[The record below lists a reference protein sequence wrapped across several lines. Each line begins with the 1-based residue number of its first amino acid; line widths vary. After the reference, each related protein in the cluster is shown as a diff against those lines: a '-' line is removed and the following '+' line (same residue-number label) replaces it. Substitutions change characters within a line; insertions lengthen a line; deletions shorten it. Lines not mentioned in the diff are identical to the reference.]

1 MRRLLGV
8 NTWVWLSPLDDQR
21 LERVATLAASLGF
34 DAIELPVEG
43 VGDWDPVRARD
54 LLDRLGL
61 EPFVVAAMGSGRDLV
76 DESPGVI
83 ENTQSYLRECI
94 DIAVAVG
101 AGVVAGPIYAHTGRT
116 WRMTSSD
123 RVHTVDR
130 LRESLRPLVDY
141 AASREVVL
149 AVEPLNRFETSLINT
164 VEQGL
169 DALDPL
175 LGEHLGLALDSFHL
189 NIEEKRVPDA
199 VRAASGHIAHVQVC
213 GNDRGAIG
221 DDHIDWPSFL
231 DALDDAGYTGPLN
244 LESFTGD
251 NETIATAASIWRP
264 LAPSQDELATRS
276 LRYLSELQAERTRQ

>member
-8 NTWVWLSPLDDQR
+8 NTWVWVSPLDDQR

-34 DAIELPVEG
+34 DAIELPVES
-43 VGDWDPVRARD
+43 VGDWDPARARD
-54 LLDRLGL
+54 LLDGLGL

-76 DESPGVI
+76 DETPGVI
-83 ENTQSYLRECI
+83 ENTQAYLQQCV

-101 AGVVAGPIYAHTGRT
+101 AGVVAGPIYARTGRT
-116 WRMTSSD
+116 WRMTPAD

-213 GNDRGAIG
+213 GNDRGAVG

-264 LAPSQDELATRS
+264 LAPSQDELAARS
-276 LRYLSELQAERTRQ
+276 LRHLSELQAERTRQ

>member
-1 MRRLLGV
+1 
-8 NTWVWLSPLDDQR
+8 VWASPLDDAL
-21 LERVATLAASLGF
+21 LERIASRAATLGF
-34 DAIELPVEG
+34 DAIELPVESLG
-43 VGDWDPVRARD
+43 GWDPARARD
-54 LLDRLGL
+54 LLDGLGL
-61 EPFVVAAMGSGRDLV
+61 KPFVVAAMGSGRDLV
-76 DESPGVI
+76 DETSGVI
-83 ENTQSYLRECI
+83 EYTQSYLQHCV
-94 DIAVAVG
+94 DVAVVVG
-101 AGVVAGPIYAHTGRT
+101 AGVVAGPIYARTGRT
-116 WRMTSSD
+116 WRMTPAD
-123 RVHTVDR
+123 RMHTVHR

-141 AASREVVL
+141 AASREIVL

-199 VRAASGHIAHVQVC
+199 VRSASGYIAHVQVC
-213 GNDRGAIG
+213 GNDRGAVG
-221 DDHIDWPSFL
+221 DDHIDWPAFL

-276 LRYLSELQAERTRQ
+276 LRHLRELQAERTRQ